1 MTSHTELKITQS
13 KAELSSHSGIAL
25 LGDIL
30 HACEF
35 KKEVDKVHLHR
46 RPNPELRHGDVLA
59 TMTAMLFIGKPDY
72 DAVRPFHEDVLL
84 RKALGLSR
92 VPSAET
98 LRNRLD
104 LADNRF
110 DDVIR
115 DLSTT
120 IIRRFGK
127 PTPCYGDHVPL
138 DIDVTVFDN
147 SDSHKE
153 GVSCTYHKVDGYA
166 PIMAYLG
173 NEGYLVNLELR
184 EGKTHSQHGGKRF
197 LGDSLRWAR
206 KITDAPLLVR
216 MDAAHDALE
225 NIQVCIENKVD
236 WIIKRNLR
244 KEDPQAWFATAQ
256 EYGLSFHPREGK
268 TVWRG
273 SIFVDR
279 EVEGESDNES
289 EPEKLTLR
297 IVFEVIERTSDRH
310 GQLFLLPELEVNTWW
325 ASFMCAE
332 DTAIRLYHAHGT
344 SEQFHSELKTD
355 MDLERLPSG
364 KFSTNGLILL
374 LGMFAYNAL
383 RLIGQRSLGFPAP
396 LRKKVQRRRI
406 RSVLQ
411 DIVYV
416 ACRVVSHA
424 RQVVLSFGRN
434 NRWYAV
440 WDGLHAAFT

>member
-1 MTSHTELKITQS
+1 MTSHTEFKITQS

-30 HACEF
+30 HTCEF
-35 KKEVDKVHLHR
+35 KKEVDKVHLLR

-98 LRNRLD
+98 LRNRLN

-127 PTPCYGDHVPL
+127 PTPCSGDHVPL
-138 DIDVTVFDN
+138 DIDVTPFDN
-147 SDSHKE
+147 SGSHKE
-153 GVSCTYHKVDGYA
+153 GVSRTYHKVDGYA
-166 PIMAYLG
+166 PIFAYLG
-173 NEGYLVNLELR
+173 CEGYLVNCELR
-184 EGKTHSQHGGKRF
+184 EGKTHSQHEGDRF
-197 LGDSLRWAR
+197 LADSIGWAR
-206 KITDAPLLVR
+206 QITDAPFLVR
-216 MDAAHDALE
+216 MDSAHDALD
-225 NIQVCIENKVD
+225 NIKVCIKNKVD

-256 EYGLSFHPREGK
+256 EYGLSFQPREGK

-273 SIFVDR
+273 SVFVDR

-289 EPEKLTLR
+289 KPEKLTLR

-310 GQLFLLPELEVNTWW
+310 GQLLLFPELEVNTWW
-325 ASFMCAE
+325 ASFMCSE
-332 DTAIRLYHAHGT
+332 DTIIRLYHEHGT

-383 RLIGQRSLGFPAP
+383 RLIGQRSLGFPSP
-396 LRKKVQRRRI
+396 LRRVVKRRRI